1 MDFGYIIGWVGVA
14 FGLMVAPP
22 QLYKIIKTRRMNDIS
37 LVTYSALCV
46 TLICYLLHAIYIQSV
61 VFTTAQIINLSVNAT
76 IWVFLIRHRFKRGEL
91 TKVRRIWNLIA
102 KHTR

>member
-1 MDFGYIIGWVGVA
+1 MDFGYVRGWVGVA

-37 LVTYSALCV
+37 LVTYSALCL
-46 TLICYLLHAIYIQSV
+46 TLVCYLIHAIHIQSA
-61 VFTTAQIINLSVNAT
+61 VFTTAQAINLAVNFT

-91 TKVRRIWNLIA
+91 TKVRRLWNLMKI
-102 KHTR
+102 TR